1 MNARFQYDVKQDPP
15 APVVPVR
22 VGTTGGPWEAA
33 VPFLVDSG
41 ADISVIPVRLARELE
56 LPLMGEMMVE
66 GATGR
71 RTRVPI
77 YRAELEIAGVP
88 LSVQV
93 AGLGRE
99 TLIGRDVLNRWTLV
113 LRGRAGELE
122 VETG

>member
-1 MNARFQYDVKQDPP
+1 MKARFHYDVTQDPA
-15 APVVPVR
+15 APIVPVR
-22 VGTTGGPWEAA
+22 VGTTGGPWETA
-33 VPFLVDSG
+33 VPFLVDTG
-41 ADISVIPVRLARELE
+41 ADLSVIPARLARDLE
-56 LPLMGEMMVE
+56 LPPMGEMMIE

-77 YRAELEIAGVP
+77 YRVELEIAGVA

-122 VETG
+122 IETG